1 MKKLILFAVMAL
13 CPFAAIAQG
22 GTEAMPFIRTSLG
35 PLYTATSGAAV
46 ASPDAGAWS
55 SFRSASAL
63 TMSES
68 LFNAGVEGRMSGTF
82 PGGSV
87 AAAFKPMDKLG
98 LAIGAMYQSGDIL
111 GDYRTSD
118 AIVSAGASFGVTDNL
133 SVGVN
138 ARLAKQNLA
147 AGIAYS
153 AVSADF
159 SVLDRISDAVYA
171 TAGVSALGGK
181 VTSASGTQY
190 SQPGNAYAGLEFRTE
205 AFDGVINADA
215 MAEYYFSGAY
225 AAAVGAGF
233 TYRESAS
240 ILFGYRYASQ
250 WCVMPSQFSAGA
262 GYNFGPV
269 SLNLSYVRISS
280 QNIIALGVGYTI
292 K

>member
-1 MKKLILFAVMAL
+1 
-13 CPFAAIAQG
+13 
-22 GTEAMPFIRTSLG
+22 MPFIRTSLG

-55 SFRSASAL
+55 AFRSAATIS
-63 TMSES
+63 MSES
-68 LFNAGVEGRMSGTF
+68 LFSAGFEGRINGQF

-98 LAIGAMYQSGDIL
+98 VAVGAMYQSGDVI

-118 AIVSAGASFGVTDNL
+118 VIVSAGASIGVTDNL

-138 ARLAKQNLA
+138 ARLAKQSLA

-159 SVLDRISDAVYA
+159 SVLDRISDALYA
-171 TAGVSALGGK
+171 AAGVSALGGK

-205 AFDGVINADA
+205 VSDWAFNADA

-225 AAAVGAGF
+225 ATSVGAGF
-233 TYRESAS
+233 TYQESAS
-240 ILFGYRYASQ
+240 VLFGYRHASQ

-262 GYNFGPV
+262 GYSFGPV
-269 SLNLSYVRISS
+269 SLNLSYVRMSS
-280 QNIIALGVGYTI
+280 RNIIALGVGYTI